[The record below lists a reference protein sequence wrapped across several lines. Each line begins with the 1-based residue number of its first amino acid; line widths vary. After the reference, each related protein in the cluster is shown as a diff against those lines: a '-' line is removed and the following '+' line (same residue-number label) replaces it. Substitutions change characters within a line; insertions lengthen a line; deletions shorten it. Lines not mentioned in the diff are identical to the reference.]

1 MPSVIFPTS
10 AEIPDNVRPSPARY
24 ENRIL
29 IGGEIRTWT
38 GPTADV
44 LSPICERGPDGKLTR
59 VVVGRLPMID
69 RNESLAALAAAR
81 KAWDSGRGAWPTMR
95 VARRI
100 GCMERFLELM
110 GKEREEVVRLTM
122 WEIGKSRK
130 DAENEFDR
138 TVTYVRDTIDALK
151 DQDRTAGRFVMEEGF
166 IGQIRR
172 APLGVVLCMGP
183 FNYPL
188 NETYTTLLPALIM
201 GNTVISKLPRYG
213 ALLHLPLLEA
223 MRDAFPPG
231 VVNIVQGDGPEVVG
245 PLMASGEID
254 VLAFIGTS
262 RVANILKKQHPR
274 PNRLRCITGLES
286 KNPAVVLPSADL
298 DVAVKECVS
307 GALSFNGQRCTAL
320 KLLLVHRSIA
330 DAFVS
335 RLAAAVEGL
344 KAGMPWDPGVQLTP
358 LPEDNKPQILR
369 AMVDDALAKG
379 ARVVNASAA
388 PVAGAAGA
396 PGAAVAGPPGATS
409 APSQGGQ
416 SNGTFFSPAVVYPV
430 TPEMTLYHE
439 EQFGPIVPVAV
450 YDEDAE
456 IDQFMRKSPY
466 GQQISLFGTDPRE
479 MAKLVDALVNQVC
492 RINLNSQC
500 RRGPDT
506 FPFTGRKDS
515 AEGTLSVSDALRS
528 FSIRSVVSC
537 ASNDPNKALLGE
549 IVTGRLSSFLSTDF
563 IF

>member
-1 MPSVIFPTS
+1 MPSVTFPTPDQ
-10 AEIPDNVRPSPARY
+10 IPADVRPEPAGY
-24 ENRIL
+24 ENRYL
-29 IGGEIRTWT
+29 IGGEIRAWR
-38 GPTADV
+38 GATAEV
-44 LSPICERGPDGKLTR
+44 LSPVCLRAPDGSLTR
-59 VVVGRLPMID
+59 APVGVMPMLD

-81 KAWDSGRGAWPTMR
+81 KAWDHGRGEWPTMR

-100 GCMERFLELM
+100 GCLERFVEAIL
-110 GKEREEVVRLTM
+110 KRREEVVRLTM

-130 DAENEFDR
+130 DAENELDR
-138 TVTYVRDTIDALK
+138 TVVYIRDTIEALK
-151 DQDRTAGRFVMEEGF
+151 EQDRGNARFVMEEGF

-188 NETYTTLLPALIM
+188 NETYTTLVPALIM
-201 GNTVISKLPRYG
+201 GNTVVSKLPRYG

-223 MRDAFPPG
+223 MAECFPPG

-274 PNRLRCITGLES
+274 PNRLRSITGLES

-298 DVAVKECVS
+298 DVAVKECLS
-307 GALSFNGQRCTAL
+307 GALSFNGQRCTAI
-320 KLLLVHRSIA
+320 KLVFVHRSVA
-330 DAFVS
+330 ETFVE

-344 KAGMPWDPGVQLTP
+344 RAGMPWEPGVQLTP
-358 LPEDNKPQILR
+358 LPEDDKPARLR
-369 AMVDDALAKG
+369 AFVDDAIIKG
-379 ARVVNASAA
+379 ARVVN
-388 PVAGAAGA
+388 
-396 PGAAVAGPPGATS
+396 
-409 APSQGGQ
+409 PSGGT
-416 SNGTFFSPAVVYPV
+416 SNGTFFSPAVVYPT
-430 TPEMTLYHE
+430 TPDMALYHE
-439 EQFGPIVPVAV
+439 EQFGPIVPVSV
-450 YDEDAE
+450 YDDEAE
-456 IDQFMRKSPY
+456 IDHFMRKSPY
-466 GQQISLFGTDPRE
+466 GQQISIFGADPKKI
-479 MAKLVDALVNQVC
+479 AQLVDVLVNQVC

-515 AEGTLSVSDALRS
+515 AEGTLSVTDALRA

-537 ASNDPNKALLGE
+537 ASTDANKQLVGE

>member
-1 MPSVIFPTS
+1 MPSVTFP
-10 AEIPDNVRPSPARY
+10 APDQIPENVRVTPSSY
-24 ENRIL
+24 ENRVL
-29 IGGEIRTWT
+29 IGGEIQTWS
-38 GPTADV
+38 GPSVEVRSPVCLREGDGS
-44 LSPICERGPDGKLTR
+44 LSR
-59 VVVGRLPMID
+59 VAVGRMPMID
-69 RNESLAALAAAR
+69 RNTSLGALAAAR
-81 KAWDSGRGAWPTMR
+81 KAWDHGRGAWPTMR

-100 GCMERFLELM
+100 GCLERFIELM
-110 GKEREEVVRLTM
+110 GKQREEMVRLTM
-122 WEIGKSRK
+122 WEIGKTRK

-138 TVTYVRDTIDALK
+138 TVVYMRDTIDALK
-151 DQDRTAGRFVMEEGF
+151 DQDRTGGRFVMEEGF

-188 NETYTTLLPALIM
+188 NETYTTLIPALVM
-201 GNTVISKLPRYG
+201 GNTVLSKLPRHG
-213 ALLHLPLLEA
+213 ALVHLPLLEA
-223 MRDAFPPG
+223 MAEAFPPG
-231 VVNIVQGDGPEVVG
+231 VVNILQGDGPEVVG

-274 PNRLRCITGLES
+274 PNRLRSITGLEA
-286 KNPAVVLPSADL
+286 KNPAVILPSADL
-298 DVAVKECVS
+298 DVAVRECLS

-330 DAFVS
+330 DAFVE
-335 RLAAAVEGL
+335 RLAAGVESM
-344 KAGMPWDPGVQLTP
+344 KAGMPWDPGVTLTP
-358 LPEDNKPQILR
+358 LPEDDKPARLR
-369 AMVDDALAKG
+369 AMVDDALTKG
-379 ARVVNASAA
+379 ARVVNAS
-388 PVAGAAGA
+388 GAE
-396 PGAAVAGPPGATS
+396 S
-409 APSQGGQ
+409 D
-416 SNGTFFSPAVVYPV
+416 GTFFSPAVVYPV
-430 TPEMTLYHE
+430 TPEMTLYSE

-450 YDEDAE
+450 YDDLAE
-456 IDQFMRKSPY
+456 IDHHMRTSPY
-466 GQQISLFGTDPRE
+466 GQQISLFGSDPRQ
-479 MAKLVDALVNQVC
+479 MASLVDALVNQVC

-537 ASNDPNKALLGE
+537 ASTDANKALVGE

>member
-1 MPSVIFPTS
+1 MPSVTFPRLDQ
-10 AEIPDNVRPSPARY
+10 IPDSVRPSPGRY
-24 ENRIL
+24 ENRVL
-29 IGGEIRTWT
+29 IGGEIRAWS
-38 GPTADV
+38 GPSAEV
-44 LSPICERGPDGKLTR
+44 LSPVCARSPDGSLSR
-59 VVVGRLPMID
+59 VPVARMPMLD

-81 KAWDSGRGAWPTMR
+81 KAWDRGRGAWPTMR

-100 GCMERFLELM
+100 GAMERFASGM
-110 GKEREEVVRLTM
+110 AKEREEVVRLTM

-130 DAENEFDR
+130 DAETEFDR
-138 TVTYVRDTIDALK
+138 TLAYVRDTVEALK
-151 DQDRTAGRFVMEEGF
+151 EQDRTAGRFVMEEGF

-188 NETYTTLLPALIM
+188 NETYTTLVPALIM
-201 GNTVISKLPRYG
+201 GNTVISKLPRHG

-223 MRDAFPPG
+223 MQSAFPPG

-245 PLMASGEID
+245 PLMSSGEID

-262 RVANILKKQHPR
+262 RVANLLKKQHPR
-274 PNRLRCITGLES
+274 PNRLRCITGLEA

-298 DVAVKECVS
+298 DVAVKECAS

-320 KLLLVHRSIA
+320 KLVFVHRSVA
-330 DAFVS
+330 DAFVEK
-335 RLAAAVEGL
+335 LAAAVEAL
-344 KAGMPWDPGVQLTP
+344 RAGMPWEPGVALTP
-358 LPEDNKPQILR
+358 LPEDDKPARLR

-379 ARVVNASAA
+379 ARVIN
-388 PVAGAAGA
+388 
-396 PGAAVAGPPGATS
+396 
-409 APSQGGQ
+409 PSGGDVD
-416 SNGTFFSPAVVYPV
+416 GTFFSPAVVYPV

-439 EQFGPIVPVAV
+439 EQFGPIVPVSV
-450 YDEDAE
+450 YDDEAE
-456 IDQFMRKSPY
+456 IDHFMRKSPY
-466 GQQISLFGTDPRE
+466 GQQISLFGTDPKKV
-479 MAKLVDALVNQVC
+479 ASLIDALVNQVC

-515 AEGTLSVSDALRS
+515 AEGTLSVTDALRA

-537 ASNDPNKALLGE
+537 ASNEANKALVGE

>member
-1 MPSVIFPTS
+1 MPSVTFPTL
-10 AEIPDNVRPSPARY
+10 AEIPDNARPSPARY
-24 ENRIL
+24 ENRVL
-29 IGGEIRTWT
+29 IGGEIRAWT
-38 GPTADV
+38 GPFAEV

-59 VVVGRLPMID
+59 AVVGKVPMID

-81 KAWDSGRGAWPTMR
+81 KAWDRGRGAWPTMR

-138 TVTYVRDTIDALK
+138 TVTYIRDTIEALK
-151 DQDRTAGRFVMEEGF
+151 EQDRTAGRFVMEEGF

-172 APLGVVLCMGP
+172 APLGIVLCMGP

-274 PNRLRCITGLES
+274 PNRLRSVTGLES
-286 KNPAVVLPSADL
+286 KNPAVILPSADL

-320 KLLLVHRSIA
+320 KLLFVHRSIA
-330 DAFVS
+330 DTFVE
-335 RLAAAVEGL
+335 RLAASVEAL
-344 KAGMPWDPGVQLTP
+344 KAGMPWEPGVQLTP
-358 LPEDNKPQILR
+358 LPEDDKPARLR

-379 ARVVNASAA
+379 ARVVN
-388 PVAGAAGA
+388 
-396 PGAAVAGPPGATS
+396 
-409 APSQGGQ
+409 PSGGQ

-430 TPEMTLYHE
+430 TPEMTLYHD

-450 YDEDAE
+450 YDDDSE
-456 IDQFMRKSPY
+456 IDQFMRKSAY
-466 GQQISLFGTDPRE
+466 GQQISLFGRDPKE
-479 MAKLVDALVNQVC
+479 MAALVDALVNQVC

-515 AEGTLSVSDALRS
+515 AEGTLSVTDALRS

-537 ASNDPNKALLGE
+537 ASNDANKALVGD